1 MAILVTSV
9 GEHPEV
15 EYWVGV
21 LEDRD
26 IDVVRLDVTDW
37 PGTTVSWSPQDDH
50 VTFDERIDWGRID
63 GAYVHPKSLF
73 RSYSVR
79 KFFEVDDVDSVFSAI
94 HCMRDHRTV
103 FESLFRTLE
112 SKHIDVLP
120 APRLLRLQMRKPWQL
135 QQFEKRG
142 LPVPDTVF
150 TNDPDRV
157 REFYDDHD
165 RTVYKPTTFGPPARE
180 LTDDD
185 LTDEKLGKLANA
197 PIQLQEFAPGDDV
210 RVYVLDGEIVGAMRY
225 ESESYSF
232 KLDRANERSI
242 NVEPATVSPELET
255 TAVEGTDAVGLTF
268 GAADIRRSDD
278 DHALLEL
285 NEAPAFAAADT
296 EADQSV
302 GEALADY
309 LVDDS

>member
-9 GEHPEV
+9 DDAPEV

-21 LEDRD
+21 LEDRG

-37 PGTTVSWSPQDDH
+37 PGTTLSWSPQDEH
-50 VTFDERIDWGRID
+50 VTFDEQVDWERIE

-73 RSYSVR
+73 RSYSFQE
-79 KFFEVDDVDSVFSAI
+79 FFDVDDVDDVRSAI

-103 FESLFRTLE
+103 FKSLFRTLQ
-112 SKHIDVLP
+112 SKDVEVLP
-120 APRLLRLQMRKPWQL
+120 RNGLHRLQMRKPWQL
-135 QQFEKRG
+135 QQFEAHG

-180 LTDDD
+180 LTEDD
-185 LTDEKLGKLANA
+185 LTDDRLRKLANA
-197 PIQLQEFAPGDDV
+197 PIQLQAFAPGEDV
-210 RVYVLDGEIVGAMRY
+210 RVYVLDGEVVGAIRY
-225 ESESYSF
+225 DSESYSF
-232 KLDRANERSI
+232 KLDRANGQSI
-242 NVEPATVSPELET
+242 SLEPTTVSTDVET
-255 TAVEGTDAVGLTF
+255 TALRGADAVGLTF
-268 GAADIRRSDD
+268 GAADVRRSDD
-278 DHALLEL
+278 GHVLLEL

-296 EADQSV
+296 RADQSV
-302 GEALADY
+302 GERVADY
-309 LVDDS
+309 LLDNS